1 MKFIKKKLIFILM
14 LSISLT
20 FIFTFEITSFANNN
34 NSNTINNL
42 NINEINNLNT
52 NTNSNLNSTNL
63 NTYSPSIILME
74 SSTGKVI
81 YEKNGYRQMPPAS
94 TTKIMTAI
102 LTLENCSLSDVATAS
117 ANAVNSVPVGYSH
130 AYIKAGEELTI
141 NQLLH
146 ALLIPSAN
154 DAANI
159 IAEHI
164 AGSISSFCTMMN
176 AKAEELGC
184 LNTHFVNANGI
195 TADSHYST
203 AYDLAIMA
211 RYAMQNEIFR
221 QIVSTTS
228 YTLPATN
235 KYAEANRTFKNTNIL
250 LHVDNR
256 DAIDNYYYEYATG
269 IKTGYTAA
277 AKDCIVAS
285 AKKDNLEYIA
295 VILGAD
301 KTDNGLSARYIDC
314 KTLFEYA
321 FENFTTFD
329 MHKSGDI
336 LKQVKVKTS
345 SGFSKNLDVIIEN
358 NITFALKKD
367 TNISNVIPT
376 IDIQNDLIAPISEN
390 TTIGTITYNVDGNTY
405 TSKLLAGKNIED
417 TSILSTALSTLFGV
431 LIVFILIKLVSKKH
445 KHYNRK
451 RKHH

>member
-1 MKFIKKKLIFILM
+1 MQFIKKKLIFILM
-14 LSISLT
+14 LIFLLT
-20 FIFTFEITSFANNN
+20 FIFKFETTSFA
-34 NSNTINNL
+34 SIN
-42 NINEINNLNT
+42 
-52 NTNSNLNSTNL
+52 NL

-81 YEKNGYRQMPPAS
+81 YEKNGYTQMPPAS

-102 LTLENCSLSDVATAS
+102 LALENCALSDIAIAS
-117 ANAVNSVPVGYSH
+117 ATAVNSVPVGYSH

-154 DAANI
+154 DAANV

-164 AGSISSFCTMMN
+164 AGSISSFTTMMN
-176 AKAEELGC
+176 SKAEELGC

-221 QIVSTTS
+221 QIVTTTS

-250 LHVDNR
+250 LHVDTR
-256 DAIDNYYYEYATG
+256 DAVDNYYYEYTTG

-285 AKKDNLEYIA
+285 AKKDDIEYIV

-314 KTLFEYA
+314 KTLFDYA
-321 FENFTTFD
+321 FENFTTFN
-329 MHKSGDI
+329 MHKSGEI
-336 LKQVKVKTS
+336 LKQIKVKTS
-345 SGFSKNLDVIIEN
+345 SGFSKNLDIIVEDD
-358 NITFALKKD
+358 ITFALKKD
-367 TNISNVIPT
+367 TNISNIIPT
-376 IDIQNDLIAPISEN
+376 IDIQTDLIAPISEN
-390 TTIGTITYNVDGNTY
+390 TTIGTITYNVDGNVY
-405 TSKLLAGKNIED
+405 TSKLLAGKSIDD
-417 TSILSTALSTLFGV
+417 TSILTIALSTLSAV
-431 LIVFILIKLVSKKH
+431 VIIFILIKLVSKKH
-445 KHYNRK
+445 R
-451 RKHH
+451 